1 VLSLG
6 LLNQARNY
14 YFTNYN
20 SCWNYKARCLPQC
33 GLFLICT
40 FWAQAKQL
48 NGGGELFRQKYPKL
62 GVRLVD
68 GSGLATA
75 VVLKS
80 IPHDTKQVFL
90 HAGPSKIACAM
101 AFALCERGVQ
111 VYVYA
116 ILHIFVALSCIYF
129 VTVFHWKWHYTCLVD
144 QVIMNPKKEYDML
157 KSQIADSKAS
167 YLKHSS
173 NHTPQVNVLF

>member
-1 VLSLG
+1 M
-6 LLNQARNY
+6 
-14 YFTNYN
+14 
-20 SCWNYKARCLPQC
+20 WP
-33 GLFLICT
+33 FLCT

-48 NGGGELFRQKYPKL
+48 NGGGELFRQKYSKL
-62 GVRLVD
+62 RVRLVD

-80 IPHDTKQVFL
+80 IPHDAKQVFL
-90 HAGPSKIACAM
+90 HAGPSKIACAT

-111 VYVYA
+111 VCLYHPAYLCCTVPY
-116 ILHIFVALSCIYF
+116 LLFFCSFAL
-129 VTVFHWKWHYTCLVD
+129 KWHYTCLVD